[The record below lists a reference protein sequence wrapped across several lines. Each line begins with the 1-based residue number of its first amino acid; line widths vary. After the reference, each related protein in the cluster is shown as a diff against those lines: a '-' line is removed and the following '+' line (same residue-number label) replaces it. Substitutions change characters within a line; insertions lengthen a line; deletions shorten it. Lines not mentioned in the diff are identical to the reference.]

1 MVDYRKLRLSN
12 ITSPMFRHLFLL
24 IYWPIY
30 GVVFY
35 FLERGW
41 KRDYIPVECFIDDY
55 IHDRAYEWNAEIK
68 NRFVKWHDM
77 LYREINQLVLY
88 TD

>member
-1 MVDYRKLRLSN
+1 VNSTLIALKRYLLLKHHIIEFN
-12 ITSPMFRHLFLL
+12 KFLGIDL
-24 IYWPIY
+24 YMKNDPPLVNDEIF
-30 GVVFY
+30 G
-35 FLERGW
+35 
-41 KRDYIPVECFIDDY
+41 FIDDY